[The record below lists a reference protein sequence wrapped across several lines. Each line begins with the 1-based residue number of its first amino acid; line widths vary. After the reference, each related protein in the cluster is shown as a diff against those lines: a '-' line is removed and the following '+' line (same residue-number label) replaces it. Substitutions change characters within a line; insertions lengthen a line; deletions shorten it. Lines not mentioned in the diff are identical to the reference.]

1 MLQAI
6 GLGYLRVEDSVDVV
20 LRALQQLRSQ
30 VSDLPFQLFDI
41 LIFLRYWPSIHYLCQ
56 SLHHLLNA
64 FPLEI
69 IALAQDDLSNPREP
83 FRVDLVGLPL
93 QLVLISLLFQI
104 DL

>member
-6 GLGYLRVEDSVDVV
+6 GLGYLRVENTVDVV
-20 LRALQQLRSQ
+20 LGALQQLRSQ
-30 VSDLPFQLFDI
+30 VSNLPLQLFDI

-69 IALAQDDLSNPREP
+69 TALASDDLSNPREP

-93 QLVLISLLFQI
+93 QLVLISLLFQT
-104 DL
+104 DF